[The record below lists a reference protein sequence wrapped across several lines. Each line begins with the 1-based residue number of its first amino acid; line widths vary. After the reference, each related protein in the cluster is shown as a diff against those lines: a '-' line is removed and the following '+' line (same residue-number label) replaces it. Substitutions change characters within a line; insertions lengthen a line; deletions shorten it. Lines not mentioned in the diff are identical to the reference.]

1 MQEGDDVRALI
12 AARQGSGRDGRAVHG
27 AARIGQKLIE
37 LIIRPG
43 AAFGLHGGGI
53 VEPRLGGALPTD
65 DAPEIGTDAVR
76 FTLLEGMA
84 RLALL
89 GRTLATLG
97 GGGSEQRLDR
107 LLLLLLRARANCSR
121 FPDGDRAAGRRR

>member
-12 AARQGSGRDGRAVHG
+12 AARQASERHGRAGPG
-27 AARIGQKLIE
+27 AARRGQKLVE

-53 VEPRLGGALPTD
+53 VEARLGGALPTD

-76 FTLLEGMA
+76 LTLLEGMA

-89 GRTLATLG
+89 GRNPAPPG

-107 LLLLLLRARANCSR
+107 LLLLLRRARTH
-121 FPDGDRAAGRRR
+121 G

>member
-1 MQEGDDVRALI
+1 MKKGYDVRPLI
-12 AARQGSGRDGRAVHG
+12 AARQASERHGRAVHG

-43 AAFGLHGGGI
+43 AAFGLRGGGT
-53 VEPRLGGALPTD
+53 VDPRLGGALPTD

-89 GRTLATLG
+89 GRRLAPLG

-107 LLLLLLRARANCSR
+107 LVLLLRRAPARSSL
-121 FPDGDRAAGRRR
+121 FPFRGPPA

>member
-12 AARQGSGRDGRAVHG
+12 AAGQARERHGRAVQG
-27 AARIGQKLIE
+27 AARIAQKVIE

-89 GRTLATLG
+89 SRRLAPLG

-107 LLLLLLRARANCSR
+107 LLLLLLRARARSSL
-121 FPDGDRAAGRRR
+121 FPFRGPPA